1 MPLIYETDGE
11 VATFTIDNG
20 KVNPL
25 NPEIHKQF
33 YKALDKF
40 QRDRSLK
47 VGILTAT
54 GDRAFSAGDDL
65 KTPRKAL
72 EGEDRVMR
80 HYYPHTNEDDEPNYP
95 GWEREVLRMKRFK
108 PIIGAVKGW
117 CLGQGMIYLLHLT
130 DLRVAGKSAKFGL
143 PEIAYG
149 MGGAAGMAR
158 IYRHLPR
165 VEAMRLCLTGD
176 AIDAAEAFRI
186 NLVNEV
192 VEDAQVLERAKTLAA
207 RITRHPLMAIRTEME
222 VFVRCEDLDSD
233 NAYALTDHMFRLQRV
248 VSDTQNWEVDFKKK
262 GVKGG

>member
-11 VATFTIDNG
+11 VATFTIENG

-25 NPEIHKQF
+25 NPEIHKQL
-33 YKALDKF
+33 YHALQKF
-40 QRDRSLK
+40 QRDRKLK
-47 VGILTAT
+47 VGILTGA
-54 GDRAFSAGDDL
+54 GSRAFSAGDDL

-80 HYYPHTNEDDEPNYP
+80 HFYPHINDDDEPNYP
-95 GWEREVLRMKRFK
+95 GWEREVLRLKRFK

-130 DLRVAGKSAKFGL
+130 DMRIAGRSAKFGL

-165 VEAMRLCLTGD
+165 ATAMKLVMTGD
-176 AIDAAEAFRI
+176 AIDATEAHRI

-192 VEDAQVLERAKTLAA
+192 VDDEDVMSHARALAA
-207 RITRHPLMAIRTEME
+207 RIARHPLMAIRTEME

-248 VSDTQNWEVDFKKK
+248 VSTTQNWEVDFKTK